1 VSLIVITPWSVPRSP
16 DRKVTEIVQL
26 SPRFKVEQL
35 LLAEY
40 PPLAAIEFTVIIELP
55 ELVRVSF

>member
-1 VSLIVITPWSVPRSP
+1 
-16 DRKVTEIVQL
+16 VQL
-26 SPRFKVEQL
+26 SPGFKVEQL